1 MAYSEISSPQKKA
14 LNINLDS
21 SIYGSF
27 AEIGAGQE
35 VARVFFQAGGASGT
49 IAKTISAYDM
59 SFSDNIYGKSD
70 SSRYVSKDRLLK
82 MLHTEAK
89 ELTHVLK
96 DSISSDTRFFV
107 FADTVTTINYSKDKE
122 GQGWMGV
129 RFQLTPKGKANEV
142 VLHVR
147 MLENDSLH
155 QQKTIGILGTNLIYA
170 CFYHYLHPNAFLQSL
185 LDSLSRDQI
194 EITMISMKGPDLD
207 YVDNRILGVQLV
219 KNKMTPAII
228 FNSDG
233 ELQEPA
239 NMLYKKNVM
248 AFRGNF
254 RPITYVGL
262 DMIKSSYRI
271 FKKDPD
277 HQKGQTITLCEMTL
291 NNLLEDGDFSEQDFL
306 DRVDIL
312 NGIGQNVMV
321 SNYKYFY
328 KLAIYFSQFRIKNLR
343 IVIGF
348 PTLEKILEK
357 KYYTELKGG
366 ILEAFGKLF
375 SENMK
380 LYVYPSL
387 DTTTNSLKSSCDVSL
402 PKDIDH
408 LYKYLIENKQILD
421 IKGANK
427 DKMNFSQA
435 NVLSLIKKGDHKW
448 QEMVSKYVSD
458 QITSKKLFG
467 YKEKNT
473 K

>member
-1 MAYSEISSPQKKA
+1 MDYNEISSPQRKA
-14 LNINLDS
+14 LKINLDTS
-21 SIYGSF
+21 VYGSF

-35 VARVFFQAGGASGT
+35 VARIFFQAGGASGT

-59 SFSDNIYGKSD
+59 SFSDNIYGKSN
-70 SSRYVSKDRLLK
+70 SSRYVSEDRLLK
-82 MLHTEAK
+82 MLHTEAQ
-89 ELTHVLK
+89 ELTKVLK
-96 DSISSDTRFFV
+96 DKVSSETRFFV
-107 FADTVTTINYSKDKE
+107 FADTVTTINFSKDKE
-122 GQGWMGV
+122 GQGWLGV
-129 RFQLTPKGKANEV
+129 RFQLTPKGLANEV

-147 MLENDSLH
+147 MLENESLQ
-155 QQKTIGILGTNLIYA
+155 QQKTLGILGTNLIYA
-170 CFYHYLHPNAFLQSL
+170 CFHHHQYPNTFLQSL

-194 EITMISMKGPDLD
+194 EITMIRMKGPDLN

-233 ELQEPA
+233 ELQQPA

-254 RPITYVGL
+254 RPITYTGL

-277 HQKGQTITLCEMTL
+277 HFKGQTITLCEMTL

-321 SNYKYFY
+321 SNYKYYY
-328 KLAIYFSQFRIKNLR
+328 KLAVYFSQFKIKNLR

-348 PTLEKILEK
+348 PTLEKVLEK
-357 KYYTELKGG
+357 GYYTDLKGG

-375 SENMK
+375 TENMK
-380 LYVYPSL
+380 LYVYPFL
-387 DTTTNSLKSSCDVSL
+387 DGETNEVKSSQDVSL
-402 PKDIDH
+402 PKDVSY
-408 LYKYLIENKQILD
+408 LYDYLIEKKQILD
-421 IKGANK
+421 IDNVNINK
-427 DKMNFSQA
+427 MSYSATD
-435 NVLSLIKKGDHKW
+435 VVSLIKKGDDKW
-448 QEMVSKYVSD
+448 KNMVSKYVSD
-458 QITSKKLFG
+458 QITNKKLFG
-467 YKEKNT
+467 CKEVNT